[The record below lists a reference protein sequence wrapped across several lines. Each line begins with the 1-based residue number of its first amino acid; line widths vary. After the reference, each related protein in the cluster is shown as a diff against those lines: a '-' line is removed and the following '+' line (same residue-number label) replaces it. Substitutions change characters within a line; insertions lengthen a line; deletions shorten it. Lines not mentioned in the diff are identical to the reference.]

1 MKISIERLKQ
11 LIKEEFEKQFG
22 EYLPRDLIIMGAEV
36 LRNPNLECEQI
47 SPIYADISAMV
58 KKLEKS
64 AEGGWG
70 MPDELERLAGL
81 RNEIRSARGDC
92 VPVEDDDVD
101 DHQPLPE
108 SYRVGATRV
117 SGTKQVP
124 SYIQA
129 KEIYDKYNKLRRHIQ
144 FKNEESTRLYYELQK
159 DISNLQYELW
169 LESGK
174 NT

>member
-92 VPVEDDDVD
+92 VPADDY
-101 DHQPLPE
+101 QSLSE
-108 SYRVGATRV
+108 AYRATTARV
-117 SGTKQVP
+117 SGTKQIP

-129 KEIYDKYNKLRRHIQ
+129 REIYDKYNKLRRHIG